1 MMMVKGDDEGGD
13 GVGDDAKDSGD
24 HDGKDKSA
32 PPGEGALLTVH
43 RHRNLRTQI

>member
-1 MMMVKGDDEGGD
+1 MAKGEDVDDD
-13 GVGDDAKDSGD
+13 GDDAKDSGD
-24 HDGKDKSA
+24 HDGKGESA